1 MKKVRELADLSGR
14 VSVITGG
21 AGHIGSAMAAALAEF
36 GSDIVIIDMNQK
48 ACDDQIQRLKKE
60 YSVEVIS
67 HCIDLT
73 DEETLKSVPGQI
85 VGKMDTLDILIN
97 CAALVGTTPLKG
109 WVTPFSEQSAD
120 TWRSAL
126 EINLTVPFILTQACA
141 EELKK
146 SGNGSVI
153 NLGSLYG
160 ILGPDLR
167 IYQSTEMGNPAAY
180 AASKGGLLQLTRWM
194 ATVLAPD
201 IRVNS
206 ISPGGIFRN
215 QPQSFVEAFTS
226 RTPLRRMGTEEDLKG
241 ATLFLASDLSKY
253 ITGQNLVVDGGWTVW

>member
-1 MKKVRELADLSGR
+1 MNQ
-14 VSVITGG
+14 
-21 AGHIGSAMAAALAEF
+21 ALAEF

-48 ACDDQIQRLKKE
+48 ACDEQVSRIKKE
-60 YSVEVIS
+60 YSINVS
-67 HCIDLT
+67 SLCIDLT
-73 DEETLKSVPGQI
+73 EEETLKSVPLR
-85 VGKMDTLDILIN
+85 VVERMDTLDILIN

-109 WVTPFSEQSAD
+109 WVTPFSEQRSD

-141 EELKK
+141 YELKK

-167 IYQSTEMGNPAAY
+167 LYSNTTMGNPAAY
-180 AASKGGLLQLTRWM
+180 AASKGGLIQLSRWL
-194 ATVLAPD
+194 ATVLAPEV
-201 IRVNS
+201 RVNT

-215 QPQSFVEAFTS
+215 QPESFVDAFTS
-226 RTPLRRMGTEEDLKG
+226 RTPLKRMGTEEDLKG
-241 ATLFLASDLSKY
+241 ATLYLASDMSKY
-253 ITGQNLVVDGGWTVW
+253 VTGQNLIVDGGWTIW